1 MRRRFASLII
11 ALAFTAT
18 VLAAEAVLAGPA
30 SAVPAF
36 QPAIPGTAQGVVV
49 SAAGRTV
56 TVRFTGAS
64 AAVGRKL
71 AGHRAEVACG
81 VRAAP
86 GLMFATRPNT
96 PSEDSAVVR
105 AARGDGTLTATLSVT
120 GDFCQVSDV
129 TAIVARAGLTPAGEA
144 WADELTAAT
153 ALFDAAY
160 LGRPGTRYTP
170 AATLVARGG
179 GRIVALPG
187 PDATPPLGQVGYW
200 TDGGRHAA
208 FVALSAAGRRL
219 VYEDLDGRAH
229 RTNLVEA
236 YYDYVPPH
244 PDRARQLPD
253 SDDRERGVKGYS
265 GDLPLTSGTGTGLR
279 ASVRGGR
286 VVLRFTGKAAAVF
299 RAIAGHRVTADCLA
313 LPVSSLLGAASPE
326 PPYALRIVR
335 VPRHGH
341 ELRLPPM
348 AARDLCTISDDDS
361 LVAMATPSTRGLR
374 YITDFTG
381 ELDFFGRLWAF
392 AALGGLDHVRLGSL
406 DLGIP
411 PTATTYPSAVSIV
424 TGRPSLKALT
434 TPDATPPKN
443 VFGLWTDG
451 GHQAEIVG
459 TSRDGRRIF
468 FADEGDGILRT
479 NLTSTLAM
487 SFAADLTKPFD
498 LD

>member
-1 MRRRFASLII
+1 VRRRFASLII
-11 ALAFTAT
+11 ALALIATA
-18 VLAAEAVLAGPA
+18 LAADAVLAGPA
-30 SAVPAF
+30 SAGPVF

-49 SAAGRTV
+49 SASGRTV

-64 AAVGRKL
+64 AAVGRRL

-81 VRAAP
+81 VRTAP
-86 GLMFATRPNT
+86 GLMFATRPDT
-96 PSEDSAVVR
+96 KSEDSAVAR

-120 GDFCQVSDV
+120 GDFCQVSDG

-144 WADELTAAT
+144 WADERNAAT
-153 ALFDAAY
+153 ALFDAAH
-160 LGRPGTRYTP
+160 LGRASTHYTP
-170 AATLVARGG
+170 AATLVARGR
-179 GRIVALPG
+179 GRIVALSG
-187 PDATPPLGQVGYW
+187 PDATPPPGQVGYW

-219 VYEDLDGRAH
+219 FFEDLDGRVR

-236 YYDYVPPH
+236 YSDYVPPQ
-244 PDRARQLPD
+244 PDRARRVQD

-265 GDLPLTSGTGTGLR
+265 GDLPLGPGTGLR
-279 ASVRGGR
+279 ASVQGGR

-299 RAIAGHRVTADCLA
+299 RAIAGHRVTALCVA
-313 LPVSSLLGAASPE
+313 LPASSLLGAAPSE
-326 PPYALRIVR
+326 PPYSLRIIR

-348 AARDLCTISDDDS
+348 AARDLCVVSDDDS
-361 LVAMATPSTRGLR
+361 LVAMATPTTRGLR
-374 YITDFTG
+374 YTTDSSI
-381 ELDFFGRLWAF
+381 ENDFFSRLQVFAGLGRF
-392 AALGGLDHVRLGSL
+392 TSFGKH

-411 PTATTYPSAVSIV
+411 PTATTYPSAASIV
-424 TGRPSLKALT
+424 IGRPSLRALT
-434 TPDATPPKN
+434 TPDATPPKD

-459 TSRDGRRIF
+459 TGSDGRRIF

-479 NLTSTLAM
+479 NLTTALAM
-487 SFAADLTKPFD
+487 RWAADITKPFEFD
-498 LD
+498 